1 MPNKDGS
8 VSVFVAGSQPLV
20 LGQSANRLAVN
31 PDPADNSRI
40 ALSFVQGGVA
50 SPLADATLGG
60 GELSGLMNF
69 LNKDLT
75 AVQNQL
81 GRLAL
86 ASATTVNNQ
95 HALGVDLQGNPGQD
109 FFIPPAAALGKTNPA
124 NAGTAQASA
133 SVNDPAALMASD
145 YEMRFSAGSV
155 SVVRLSDGDSTS
167 FAVPP
172 TAFNKDG
179 LTFNIDSGAAAA
191 GDRILIRPFEAAAR
205 NLQVAIGSPDRLAA
219 ASPVMVTP
227 GATNAGGLSVES
239 LYAVSSLGQPHRPG
253 DHHLPGRRHLTA
265 TGLGPGNPPPDNVGP
280 PASYNFKPGR
290 GHRAQ
295 RLEPDAARQPDRR
308 RHLQRRPRARRAP
321 SRRTP
326 ATPAPCWPC
335 ATAPPLMAWR
345 WPTAM

>member
-1 MPNKDGS
+1 MGAKLAGMVAAMQRRMPELFGVLQKGQRLLIDDGKLRLRVIRADQNEILCSAEVGGVISDRKGVNVPDAVVPVPALTDKDKSDLQFALEQG
-8 VSVFVAGSQPLV
+8 
-20 LGQSANRLAVN
+20 
-31 PDPADNSRI
+31 ADWI

-50 SPLADATLGG
+50 TPLSEATLGG
-60 GELSGLMNF
+60 GELSGLMTF
-69 LNKDLT
+69 LTKDLT

-95 HALGVDLQGNPGQD
+95 HALGIDLQGNPGQD

-124 NAGTAQASA
+124 NAGTAQVSA

-205 NLQVAIGSPDRLAA
+205 RLNISP
-219 ASPVMVTP
+219 T
-227 GATNAGGLSVES
+227 
-239 LYAVSSLGQPHRPG
+239 AVSKGVRALESRHNVTLFTRTTRGFALTPQGQA
-253 DHHLPGRRHLTA
+253 LL
-265 TGLGPGNPPPDNVGP
+265 
-280 PASYNFKPGR
+280 
-290 GHRAQ
+290 
-295 RLEPDAARQPDRR
+295 
-308 RHLQRRPRARRAP
+308 
-321 SRRTP
+321 
-326 ATPAPCWPC
+326 
-335 ATAPPLMAWR
+335 AW
-345 WPTAM
+345 TVLS

>member
-1 MPNKDGS
+1 MALNSQQQAEGIVGDINKLAQDLVTVNKQLQEAGGSRHTPNDLLDTRDKILAQMSKQVQISTIEADNGM
-8 VSVFVAGSQPLV
+8 VNVFVAGSQPLV

-50 SPLADATLGG
+50 TPLSEATLGG
-60 GELSGLMNF
+60 GELSGLMTF
-69 LNKDLT
+69 LTKDLT

-109 FFIPPAAALGKTNPA
+109 FFIPPAAAVGMPDPA
-124 NAGTAQASA
+124 NTGNATVSAGVS
-133 SVNDPAALMASD
+133 DPAALMASD

-191 GDRILIRPFEAAAR
+191 GDR
-205 NLQVAIGSPDRLAA
+205 
-219 ASPVMVTP
+219 
-227 GATNAGGLSVES
+227 
-239 LYAVSSLGQPHRPG
+239 
-253 DHHLPGRRHLTA
+253 
-265 TGLGPGNPPPDNVGP
+265 
-280 PASYNFKPGR
+280 R
-290 GHRAQ
+290 G
-295 RLEPDAARQPDRR
+295 
-308 RHLQRRPRARRAP
+308 
-321 SRRTP
+321 RRTP
-326 ATPAPCWPC
+326 PRRLLRRLWFRPA
-335 ATAPPLMAWR
+335 
-345 WPTAM
+345 